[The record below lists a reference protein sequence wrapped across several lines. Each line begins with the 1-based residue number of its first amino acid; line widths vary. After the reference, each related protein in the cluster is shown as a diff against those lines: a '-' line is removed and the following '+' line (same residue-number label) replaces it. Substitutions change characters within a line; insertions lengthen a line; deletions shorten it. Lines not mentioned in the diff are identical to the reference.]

1 MKGLIMNH
9 DLSMKTP
16 KAFMF
21 DRLKAAMSIIMA
33 RFNVGD
39 GQNAR
44 MFPAKNT
51 DNQSLSAGRKT

>member
-21 DRLKAAMSIIMA
+21 DRLKAAMSIIKVA
-33 RFNVGD
+33 